1 MEITS
6 VATAVETAIA
16 DRLELLYEGKT
27 HPVFGNPFKLPMCT
41 LYGVNITST
50 GQLVDVE
57 QLDAKPDVYD
67 LLSTPASLRNQD
79 NHTSYTTWALVTTGW
94 AAPLPAD
101 GNIDGAPSDHPE
113 RRRVRLV
120 ITANMD
126 GVASVVRFEESPLDT
141 MVDPGQATGSLN
153 DAVMKFVSN

>member
-6 VATAVETAIA
+6 VAAAVETAIA
-16 DRLELLYEGKT
+16 NRLELLYEGKT
-27 HPVFGNPFKLPMCT
+27 HPVFGNPFKIPMCT
-41 LYGVNITST
+41 LYGVNVTSS
-50 GQLVDVE
+50 GELVDVE

-79 NHTSYTTWALVTTGW
+79 KNTNYTTWALVTTGW
-94 AAPLPAD
+94 AAPLPED
-101 GNIDGAPSDHPE
+101 GNIEGAPSDHPN

-126 GVASVVRFEESPLDT
+126 GVASVLRFEESPHDT
-141 MVDPGQATGSLN
+141 ILDPGQATGSLN
-153 DAVMKFVSN
+153 NAVMKFVSR